1 MLEFILGKPYSDK
14 SKYMQ
19 KQALKAAA
27 ADPFAPVWY
36 FVPEQYTLQMQRQLL
51 AQNDKKG
58 LLNLEVLS
66 FNRLVYRLQNE
77 LPAAGKLALKGSGRT
92 ALIYRL
98 LEEGKDRFP
107 LLAAKRKSHAFIQ
120 NLAKQATECY
130 QYQMS
135 PEKLQQ
141 TAGQIS
147 GELLRDKTAE
157 LAEFL
162 AAYRAALKK
171 EYFAVEAA
179 LEEVCS
185 LLRRLPL
192 SGTEIFVDGF
202 YGFVPIQLE
211 ILSILKERAKAVHI
225 AFPYAWKDKASLNL
239 NDLRYPA
246 ELYFDVKNAVNK
258 LRLTSTEEKITL
270 IAETA
275 PDIAPEL
282 LKIEA
287 ELFQNPEQPAG
298 EECGH
303 IHLAEAGTIEEE
315 LRYVAEQILFYVY
328 ERGYRF
334 RDIAVLAGNL
344 EDYAEKAERIFREYR
359 LSFFLD
365 KKETIRRHPV
375 MTFMESAL
383 QTVRTDFRYEEL
395 MQHLKNTYTY
405 SPDFPQEQREALEAE
420 ISRLDIYAA
429 EHGLRGSAAYGRLEG
444 LSPELTE
451 ILADLTELSRG
462 LKREKDFAG
471 KLAVFQNYLKK
482 RRVFAALEQQAE
494 ALELRSDWVRASQ
507 YRQAG
512 EKLQEYFAELLRFM
526 ALPLNVSADAQM
538 GAESKERAP
547 LGAES
552 TAGLSPEVGGA
563 EQPLPQAESIERPL
577 SETSSV
583 ERLSLAMEKV
593 EQPLLAAEKAERPLP
608 KVESRERSLS
618 EVESS
623 TDSALLS
630 TDDFAALLLAGMSE
644 LEYAAAPPVPD
655 QIVIGSL
662 EHTRLPQTK
671 IVFAIGLTESSV
683 PSIQPDNGFFSD
695 WERQMLKKTGA
706 GAGLAEDRRT
716 SIFKAQLTIF
726 MSLLSAAEHLYLSY
740 AAVGGSGRAERPADL
755 YYQIRRMFAHNEVKN
770 LSHWWQAHEQVTYP
784 EPTLVSFIKQ
794 CHDGGQNP
802 NFSGVYQSL
811 KTSPLRATVGRL
823 TQSAYLPAEQIA
835 PELATRLYS
844 GRRRMSISRLESY
857 HACPFRHFLS
867 YGVKVREIVPYQAER
882 VDMGI
887 FLHKVLEAF
896 FRLSRKQKKQVFELT
911 AEEYD
916 QILNAAAAEALQ
928 TDRRNIFGGSAR
940 NGFLA
945 ERLTELA
952 DRAVKTVQQQMQRGE
967 LNFYQEEIH
976 FRPEDWAALRFF
988 TEDGAEFFL
997 EGVID
1002 RMDISREGNVVYFSV
1017 LDYKTSEHD
1026 LDYTAIYYGLQLQL
1040 LLYLEAGR
1048 EYLQTRQELAAVPV
1062 GAAYFHLKDPLF
1074 AQTEIAGRPDEEDF
1088 LKAMRLRGVFAA
1100 ESLTRLDRGAAEG
1113 QPVVMNV
1120 RLKKDGSPYAGN
1132 MVLAADE
1139 LEQLQRF
1146 AHGQAETAAT
1156 RIWQGDAAIRPYY
1169 YKKETP
1175 CTYCRY
1181 AGICKFDRQERPYRY
1196 LSSKGKEDVIGNF

>member
-135 PEKLQQ
+135 PEKLRQ

-246 ELYFDVKNAVNK
+246 ELYFDVKNAVSK
-258 LRLTSTEEKITL
+258 LRLTPAEEKITL
-270 IAETA
+270 IAEMA
-275 PDIAPEL
+275 PGIAPEF

-287 ELFQNPEQPAG
+287 ELFQRLGLPAT

-375 MTFMESAL
+375 MTFIESAL

-395 MQHLKNTYTY
+395 MQHLKNTYSY
-405 SPDFPQEQREALEAE
+405 LPDLEPEQSEALEAE

-444 LSPELTE
+444 LSPELSE
-451 ILADLTELSRG
+451 ILADLTELSQG

-471 KLAVFQNYLKK
+471 KLAVFQNYLEK
-482 RRVFAALEQQAE
+482 RRVFTALEMQAE
-494 ALELRSDWVRASQ
+494 ALALRADWVKASQ
-507 YRQAG
+507 YRQVG

-538 GAESKERAP
+538 E
-547 LGAES
+547 
-552 TAGLSPEVGGA
+552 AGSE
-563 EQPLPQAESIERPL
+563 ERPL
-577 SETSSV
+577 LRAEGREWSSP
-583 ERLSLAMEKV
+583 EMGSAKRLSPAR
-593 EQPLLAAEKAERPLP
+593 EKAERSSLGEGSAEWP
-608 KVESRERSLS
+608 LS
-618 EVESS
+618 EVGS
-623 TDSALLS
+623 TERPLLGAGSKGRLLSGAKSTEQPLSKAGDGMDSALIS

-655 QIVIGSL
+655 QIVVGSL

-671 IVFAIGLTESSV
+671 IIFAVGLTESSV

-726 MSLLSAAEHLYLSY
+726 MSLLSATEHLYLSD
-740 AAVGGSGRAERPADL
+740 AAAAGNGRTERPADL
-755 YYQIRRMFAHNEVKN
+755 YYQISRMFAHNAVKN
-770 LSHWWQAHEQVTYP
+770 LSQWWQAHEQVTYP

-794 CHDGGQNP
+794 CHDGGKNP
-802 NFSGVYQSL
+802 NFSAVYQSL
-811 KTSPLRATVGRL
+811 KTSSLGAAVGRL
-823 TQSAYLPAEQIA
+823 TRPAYRPAEQIA
-835 PELATRLYS
+835 PALAARLYS
-844 GRRRMSISRLESY
+844 ERRRMSISRLESY
-857 HACPFRHFLS
+857 NACPFRHFLS

-916 QILNAAAAEALQ
+916 QILSAAAAEALQ
-928 TDRRNIFGGSAR
+928 SDRRNIFGGSAR

-952 DRAVKTVQQQMQRGE
+952 DRAVKTVQKQMQRGE
-967 LNFYQEEIH
+967 LSFYQEEIH

-1002 RMDISREGNVVYFSV
+1002 RMDISREDNVVYFSV

-1074 AQTEIAGRPDEEDF
+1074 AQSEIEGRPAEEDF

-1139 LEQLQRF
+1139 LEQLQTF
-1146 AHGQAETAAT
+1146 AHRRAETAAG